1 MNETSRAALSQ
12 IAISVD
18 FARTQ
23 VEDVLSAERTDV
35 QSLPDNIEDS
45 DFAEQVLKRPMFEL
59 AAAKVHL
66 TEALEHLRAAVTKE
80 QK

>member
-1 MNETSRAALSQ
+1 MNETRRAALSQ

-23 VEDVLSAERTDV
+23 VEDVLAAERTDV
-35 QSLPDNIEDS
+35 QALPDNIEDS

-66 TEALEHLRAAVTKE
+66 TEALEHLRAAGTKE